1 MRLFAYLQSAL
12 PTLFRSSQLSTD
24 MDEELRSHI
33 QHRADDLERSGLA
46 RVEAERRACVE
57 FGGHQRFKQQSH
69 EELGGHFFEV
79 FLQDIRFGLRMLRK
93 SPGFTAV
100 AILTLAL
107 GIGANAVVFSILNG
121 LILRPIEAPQAQ
133 NLYTLQRG
141 KDPSP
146 MQSYPDF
153 LDLRDRNRTFD
164 GIAAYSIS
172 RAGLNTGSKASTA
185 WLYEASGN
193 YFDTLGVQPYLGR
206 FFHDSDEHGPNSSPY
221 IVLSYPFW
229 KSHFQAN
236 PEVIGRRVQLNSH
249 PFTILGVAP
258 QTFRGTELFFTPDLW
273 VPVVNDSQTGALH
286 DLQGRGDRGLW
297 LVGRL
302 KSGVT
307 PAQATSDLNA
317 IGAYLSK
324 NFSKDDD
331 QTVFSLSRPG
341 LIGDFL
347 GRPVRAFLTGLM
359 SLAALILLAACANLG
374 SLSAARAADRSR
386 EIALRL
392 ALGSSRKRILRQLV
406 TEAVLISMIGG
417 ITGLAGAVVLLRWLS
432 VWQPMPSFPAS
443 VPVNPDASV
452 YLVAL
457 FLALISG
464 ILFGLVPI
472 RQILRANPYQIVKA
486 GSAAAI
492 GRRLNIRDVLLV
504 LQIAV
509 CAVLVTSSLVA
520 VRGLVRSLHSDF
532 GFRPENALLVDTD
545 LDMGGYSGDGVALMQ
560 KRMLDA
566 VQSVPG
572 VTAAGLSDLIQL
584 GGRGFINT
592 TVFKDS
598 TTDLRAS
605 NSAADVYT
613 QDISPDFLRA
623 SGTVLLS
630 GRPFT
635 THDDKDA
642 PRVAVVNREF
652 ARVLF
657 GSAGNAVGN
666 YFKIADGKRVQV
678 VGLVEDGKYRTL
690 TEESQPAVF
699 FPILQ
704 SPTSSTLLIIR
715 SGRDP
720 HEMATAIDQTLRSL
734 DPGLPFTVTTWTAQ
748 MDNALFA
755 SRVATISLG
764 VLGALGAM
772 LAITGI
778 FGMASYSVSKRLREL
793 GIRIALGA
801 QRREVLQTALGR
813 ALKLLAFGSVTG
825 LLLGLAATRVLSFI
839 VYQATPRDPLVLS
852 GVILSMLLLGLLA
865 TCIPAYRALKADPLA
880 LLREE

>member
-1 MRLFAYLQSAL
+1 
-12 PTLFRSSQLSTD
+12 
-24 MDEELRSHI
+24 
-33 QHRADDLERSGLA
+33 
-46 RVEAERRACVE
+46 
-57 FGGHQRFKQQSH
+57 
-69 EELGGHFFEV
+69 
-79 FLQDIRFGLRMLRK
+79 
-93 SPGFTAV
+93 
-100 AILTLAL
+100 
-107 GIGANAVVFSILNG
+107 
-121 LILRPIEAPQAQ
+121 
-133 NLYTLQRG
+133 
-141 KDPSP
+141 
-146 MQSYPDF
+146 
-153 LDLRDRNRTFD
+153 
-164 GIAAYSIS
+164 
-172 RAGLNTGSKASTA
+172 
-185 WLYEASGN
+185 
-193 YFDTLGVQPYLGR
+193 
-206 FFHDSDEHGPNSSPY
+206 
-221 IVLSYPFW
+221 
-229 KSHFQAN
+229 
-236 PEVIGRRVQLNSH
+236 
-249 PFTILGVAP
+249 
-258 QTFRGTELFFTPDLW
+258 
-273 VPVVNDSQTGALH
+273 
-286 DLQGRGDRGLW
+286 
-297 LVGRL
+297 
-302 KSGVT
+302 
-307 PAQATSDLNA
+307 
-317 IGAYLSK
+317 
-324 NFSKDDD
+324 
-331 QTVFSLSRPG
+331 
-341 LIGDFL
+341 
-347 GRPVRAFLTGLM
+347 
-359 SLAALILLAACANLG
+359 
-374 SLSAARAADRSR
+374 
-386 EIALRL
+386 
-392 ALGSSRKRILRQLV
+392 
-406 TEAVLISMIGG
+406 
-417 ITGLAGAVVLLRWLS
+417 VLLRWLS

-720 HEMATAIDQTLRSL
+720 HEMATAIDHTLRSL